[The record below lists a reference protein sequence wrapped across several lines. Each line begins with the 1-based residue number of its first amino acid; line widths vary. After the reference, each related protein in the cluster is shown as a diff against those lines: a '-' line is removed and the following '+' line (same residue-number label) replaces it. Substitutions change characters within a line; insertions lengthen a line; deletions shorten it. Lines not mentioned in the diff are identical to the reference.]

1 MADTIYLIRG
11 QDLDVTATFSDDAGD
26 PITIDGTYTVTSSM
40 KSLSGCATAFDL
52 SPTVS
57 GGSVVISYATDE
69 LTDPRYVFDIIA
81 KPASGTREIT
91 TRIYLQLE
99 QPITP
104 LT

>member
-11 QDLDVTATFSDDAGD
+11 QDLDVTATFRDEAGD
-26 PITIDGTYTVTSSM
+26 LITIDGTYTVTSSM
-40 KSLSGCATAFDL
+40 KSLTGCKTAFAL

-57 GGSVVISYATDE
+57 GGSVLIHRATDD

-81 KPASGTREIT
+81 KPSSGSREIT

>member
-11 QDLDVTATFSDDAGD
+11 QDLNVTAVFNDESGS

-40 KSLSGCATAFDL
+40 QSMKGCQNVFAL
-52 SPTVS
+52 SPD
-57 GGSVVISYATDE
+57 ISDGAVTISRTTDD
-69 LTDPRYVFDIIA
+69 LADPKYVFDIIA

-91 TRIYLQLE
+91 AKIFLQLE
-99 QPITP
+99 QPVTP